1 MRLLAGVLLVVFIA
15 LILLMLQVTTAPA
28 ARTAQAL
35 PITGQQQRLALPP
48 VSQNIYF
55 MEQALEDLP
64 AVSKL
69 STVPMVVLF
78 YKRGDKKSQLQETIL
93 QDACRGW
100 LNHLRFYRVDVS
112 GSGIVDLP
120 LTLFIQ
126 PDSNG
131 YPVLLNSSSYM
142 DRKRTF
148 DFLKAAMKLV
158 KSGSF
163 TAQIQHLSEIDPDT
177 ISDVVNNNLCPA
189 VVLFTT
195 EDSVLGQLSEQV
207 ILPLKDKYNQRAM
220 FFRCDRPA
228 VGGFMPAVWPS
239 TIVFRPNAGA
249 GKVMVEPLY
258 GFQAREALDRFLQK
272 LPPASPN
279 Q

>member
-15 LILLMLQVTTAPA
+15 LILLILQVTTAPA
-28 ARTAQAL
+28 TQTAQAL
-35 PITGQQQRLALPP
+35 PVPVHQQRMALPP

-55 MEQALEDLP
+55 MELALEDLP
-64 AVSKL
+64 SVSKL

-78 YKRGDKKSQLQETIL
+78 YKRGDKNCRLQESIL
-93 QDACRGW
+93 QDAWRGW

-112 GSGIVDLP
+112 GSGIADLP

-131 YPVLLNSSSYM
+131 YPVLLNSSGFM
-142 DRKRTF
+142 DRKRSF

-177 ISDVVNNNLCPA
+177 IGDVVNDNLCPA
-189 VVLFTT
+189 VVLFST
-195 EDSVLGQLSEQV
+195 EDSFLGQLAEQV
-207 ILPLKDKYNQRAM
+207 LLPLKDRYNQRAM

-239 TIVFRPNAGA
+239 TIAFRPDVCA
-249 GKVMVEPLY
+249 GKVMVEALY
-258 GFQAREALDRFLQK
+258 GFQARAALDRFLQK

-279 Q
+279 P